1 MRKNYLIVVVG
12 PTAVGKTSLAIE
24 IAKHLKIKILS
35 ADSRQFYR
43 EMCIGTAK
51 PNETELSEI
60 EHFFINNL
68 SITDSYSVGDFER
81 DILDFLEKHYKETN
95 LAILVGG
102 SGLYVDAVVNGLDE
116 LPIVPNELRL
126 KIMDEINTFGL
137 EPLLIELKEKD
148 PAYFEILDKSNKQR
162 LCRAIE
168 VIRFTGLPFSSFLN
182 KDSKVRPFEVIKI
195 GINTERETLYK
206 RINTRVDEMVKQGLL
221 EEAQNLYEFRNTY
234 ALQTVG
240 YKEIFDFMD
249 GKQSLEEAIEL
260 IKRNSRRF
268 AKRQLTWFNRDKETK
283 WFGNN
288 ESEAILTYIK
298 ERIS

>member
-1 MRKNYLIVVVG
+1 V
-12 PTAVGKTSLAIE
+12 
-24 IAKHLKIKILS
+24 
-35 ADSRQFYR
+35 
-43 EMCIGTAK
+43 
-51 PNETELSEI
+51 
-60 EHFFINNL
+60 
-68 SITDSYSVGDFER
+68 
-81 DILDFLEKHYKETN
+81 LDFLEKHYKETN

-126 KIMDEINTFGL
+126 QIMDEINADGL
-137 EPLLIELKEKD
+137 APLLEELKEKD
-148 PAYFEILDKSNKQR
+148 PAYFEVLDKNNKQR

-182 KDSKVRPFEVIKI
+182 KGAKSRPFEVIKI

-206 RINTRVDEMVKQGLL
+206 RINARVDEMMKQGLL
-221 EEAQNLYEFRNTY
+221 EEVENLYEFRNTY

-249 GKQSLEEAIEL
+249 STHTLEEAIEL
-260 IKRNSRRF
+260 IKRNSRRY
-268 AKRQLTWFNRDKETK
+268 AKRQLTWFNRDIETK

-288 ESEAILTYIK
+288 ESDAILTYIK